1 MSMMREIRPAKCFLI
16 FIFSLIIV
24 TVLCG
29 DTFTSFFDMKIRE
42 TPFITQMT
50 GVSDL
55 QCAYSCFATGSC
67 CVVGYIESIK
77 TCVRDNSFNCC
88 PPNETS
94 IEWTVL
100 LRSTFGKYYYLT
112 NINVAY
118 NICAMHHDLA
128 INIAK
133 IDVKHQSITRSYA
146 MVCLKYC
153 YDWS

>member
-1 MSMMREIRPAKCFLI
+1 MSIMREVRPAKCLLI

-29 DTFTSFFDMKIRE
+29 DTFTSFIDMKIRE

-67 CVVGYIESIK
+67 CVVGYIESRK

-100 LRSTFGKYYYLT
+100 LRSTFGKYCFFT

-118 NICAMHHDLA
+118 TKLG
-128 INIAK
+128 K
-133 IDVKHQSITRSYA
+133 ILKKSDVKHQSITVSYVMA
-146 MVCLKYC
+146 
-153 YDWS
+153 